1 MVTLLLTEQLTVL
14 FLMMGCG
21 FVLVKT
27 KIVKSRDS
35 KTLSLISVYLI
46 MPCVIINAFQ
56 IDYSK
61 EIQDGFLLALFD
73 AVIIHL
79 LLFLIC
85 GILGKFLNLTSVE
98 KASLIYSNAGNLI
111 IPLVTSVLG
120 SEWVIYSSGFMC
132 VQTLLLWTHAQSVMQ
147 LKTEFNWKKILHNV
161 NLILFFIHIKLPVI
175 ISDTINSLA
184 SLIGPVSM
192 IMLGMLLTE
201 VDWKALFTS
210 RRIYLMTAL
219 KMLVLPLIMVGCM
232 RLLAHHC
239 SLANASTILL
249 ISLLATITPS
259 ATTITQMA
267 QIYDNHPDYASAIN
281 VFTTVVCIVTMP
293 IMVLL
298 YTL

>member
-61 EIQDGFLLALFD
+61 EIQDGFLLALFA
-73 AVIIHL
+73 AVILHL

-120 SEWVIYSSGFMC
+120 SEWVIYSRSRLESIVYF
-132 VQTLLLWTHAQSVMQ
+132 QTDLLNDS
-147 LKTEFNWKKILHNV
+147 
-161 NLILFFIHIKLPVI
+161 IKNACSATYYGRLYAA
-175 ISDTINSLA
+175 SCA
-184 SLIGPVSM
+184 SLLPR
-192 IMLGMLLTE
+192 
-201 VDWKALFTS
+201 KC
-210 RRIYLMTAL
+210 IYNTVNQPACNDHS
-219 KMLVLPLIMVGCM
+219 IC
-232 RLLAHHC
+232 
-239 SLANASTILL
+239 
-249 ISLLATITPS
+249 
-259 ATTITQMA
+259 
-267 QIYDNHPDYASAIN
+267 DNH
-281 VFTTVVCIVTMP
+281 
-293 IMVLL
+293 
-298 YTL
+298 YTNGTDL

>member
-21 FVLVKT
+21 FVLVKS

-61 EIQDGFLLALFD
+61 EIQDGFLLALFS

-132 VQTLLLWTHAQSVMQ
+132 VQTLLLWTHAQSIMQ
-147 LKTEFNWKKILHNV
+147 GKTEFNWKKILQNV
-161 NLILFFIHIKLPVI
+161 NLIAIVVGIILFFFHIKLPVI
-175 ISDTINSLA
+175 LSDTINSLA

-219 KMLVLPLIMVGCM
+219 KMLFLRKKNLKIFQGF
-232 RLLAHHC
+232 RR
-239 SLANASTILL
+239 
-249 ISLLATITPS
+249 
-259 ATTITQMA
+259 
-267 QIYDNHPDYASAIN
+267 
-281 VFTTVVCIVTMP
+281 
-293 IMVLL
+293 
-298 YTL
+298 

>member
-1 MVTLLLTEQLTVL
+1 MVTILLTEQLTVL

-61 EIQDGFLLALFD
+61 EIQDGFLLALFA
-73 AVIIHL
+73 AVVIHL

-120 SEWVIYSSGFMC
+120 SKWVIYSSGFMC
-132 VQTLLLWTHAQSVMQ
+132 VQTLLLWTHAQSIMQ
-147 LKTEFNWKKILHNV
+147 GKTEFNW
-161 NLILFFIHIKLPVI
+161 
-175 ISDTINSLA
+175 
-184 SLIGPVSM
+184 
-192 IMLGMLLTE
+192 
-201 VDWKALFTS
+201 
-210 RRIYLMTAL
+210 
-219 KMLVLPLIMVGCM
+219 
-232 RLLAHHC
+232 
-239 SLANASTILL
+239 
-249 ISLLATITPS
+249 
-259 ATTITQMA
+259 
-267 QIYDNHPDYASAIN
+267 
-281 VFTTVVCIVTMP
+281 
-293 IMVLL
+293 
-298 YTL
+298 